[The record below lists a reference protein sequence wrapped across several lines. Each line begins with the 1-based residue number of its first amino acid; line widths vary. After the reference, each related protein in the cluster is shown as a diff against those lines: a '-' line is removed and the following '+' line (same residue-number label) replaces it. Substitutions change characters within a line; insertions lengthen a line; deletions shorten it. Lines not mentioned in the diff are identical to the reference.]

1 MSRCARPWGSPRGSA
16 MTKIAD
22 SGLIIAALDKTD
34 GYHAWA
40 AKVLESESPPWRV
53 CEAVL
58 AEIAAS
64 VGTPEP
70 VLEMLQLGDLEIGFS
85 LDDNAPEVLALI
97 RKYRD
102 QGMDLADACVV
113 RMSELLEDSVV
124 YTVDKTDFSVYRRH
138 TRQRISCV
146 FPS

>member
-1 MSRCARPWGSPRGSA
+1 VK
-16 MTKIAD
+16 KIAD
-22 SGLIIAALDKTD
+22 SGLIIAALDKRD
-34 GYHAWA
+34 AHHEWA
-40 AKVLESESPPWRV
+40 RNILETESPPWHV

-58 AEIAAS
+58 TEISAS

-70 VLEMLQLGDLEIGFS
+70 VLEMLRVGDLEIAFEIAENTS
-85 LDDNAPEVLALI
+85 EVLALAK
-97 RKYRD
+97 KYRD

-113 RMSELLEDSVV
+113 RMSELFDDSVV

-138 TRQRISCV
+138 SRRPIRCV

>member
-1 MSRCARPWGSPRGSA
+1 MK
-16 MTKIAD
+16 KIAD
-22 SGLIIAALDKTD
+22 SGLIIAALDKRDT
-34 GYHAWA
+34 HHEWA
-40 AKVLESESPPWRV
+40 RNILGTESPPWHV

-58 AEIAAS
+58 TEISAS

-70 VLEMLQLGDLEIGFS
+70 VLEMLRVGDLEIAFEIAENTS
-85 LDDNAPEVLALI
+85 EVLALAK
-97 RKYRD
+97 KYRD

-113 RMSELLEDSVV
+113 RMSELFQDSVV

-138 TRQRISCV
+138 SRRPIRCV

>member
-1 MSRCARPWGSPRGSA
+1 VK
-16 MTKIAD
+16 KIAD
-22 SGLIIAALDKTD
+22 SGLIIAALDKRD
-34 GYHAWA
+34 AHHEWA
-40 AKVLESESPPWRV
+40 RNILETESPSWQV

-58 AEIAAS
+58 TEISAS

-70 VLEMLQLGDLEIGFS
+70 VLEMLRVGDLEIAFEIAENTS
-85 LDDNAPEVLALI
+85 EVLALAK
-97 RKYRD
+97 KYRD

-113 RMSELLEDSVV
+113 RMSELFDDSVV

-138 TRQRISCV
+138 SRRPIRCV